1 MVDPLF
7 ADQVQNRHLVFCLRA
22 VKIRFITLLFGEAE
36 HIGIAAAD
44 LLVAVGMRYGIE
56 KAGQGHRRHQS
67 GGIALLHNRLKVS
80 LRQLGQKRRSF
91 ASVAKQFQMRRAFAF
106 AHDEDD
112 ILNTALSGFAWR
124 RLFEHRDF
132 A

>member
-7 ADQVQNRHLVFCLRA
+7 ADQVQNRHLVFCLCA
-22 VKIRFITLLFGEAE
+22 VKIRFVPLLFGEAE

-44 LLVAVGMRYGIE
+44 LLIAVGMRYRIE
-56 KAGQGHRRHQS
+56 KAGQGHSRHQS
-67 GGIALLHNRLKVS
+67 CGIALLHNRLKVS

-91 ASVAKQFQMRRAFAF
+91 ASVAKQFQMRRAFTL
-106 AHDEDD
+106 AHNQDD
-112 ILNTALSGFAWR
+112 ILNTALPDFAWR
-124 RLFEHRDF
+124 RLFEHRNL